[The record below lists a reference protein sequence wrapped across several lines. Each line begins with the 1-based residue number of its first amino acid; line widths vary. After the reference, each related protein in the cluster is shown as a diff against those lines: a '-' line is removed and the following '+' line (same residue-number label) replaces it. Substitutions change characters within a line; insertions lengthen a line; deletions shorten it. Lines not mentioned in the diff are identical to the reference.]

1 MRIIA
6 DSGSTKTNWH
16 VLHPD
21 GKTERFETIGLN
33 PFIVRTGQVYKEIK
47 SKFPK
52 HLKALR
58 VREIYFYGAGC
69 SAQPQK
75 DKIFAGLER
84 YFPATIIHVHHDL
97 LAAARALWG
106 KSHGLI
112 AIIGTGSS
120 TALYD
125 GEKVSEQIPSLGYI
139 LGDEGSGAYIGKLL
153 LKSYL
158 ENELPVPLA
167 KKFYKYHQ
175 QDLHEILENIYS
187 GDYPNRFMGEFTHF
201 IKENLD
207 NSALEALVRSAFDAF
222 FRKQILKYQNHNNYK
237 LRCLGSVAYHFQ
249 EILMASADA
258 HGVELVEILQ
268 DPLPRLIEYHN
279 HYLEI

>member
-16 VLHPD
+16 VLHPN
-21 GKTERFETIGLN
+21 GMTETFETIGLN

-47 SKFPK
+47 SKFPR

-58 VREIYFYGAGC
+58 VREIYFYGSGC

-84 YFPATIIHVHHDL
+84 YFPATIIHIHHDL

-106 KSHGLI
+106 KNHGLI
-112 AIIGTGSS
+112 AILGTGSS

-125 GEKVSEQIPSLGYI
+125 GEKVSEQIPSLGYM

-153 LKSYL
+153 LKAYL

-175 QDLHEILENIYS
+175 KDLHEILEQIYS
-187 GDYPNRFMGEFTHF
+187 HDYPNRFMGEFTHF
-201 IKENLD
+201 VKENID
-207 NSALEALVRSAFDAF
+207 NSALESLVRSSFDAF
-222 FRKQILKYQNHNNYK
+222 FRKQILKYQNHSNYK
-237 LRCLGSVAYHFQ
+237 LRCMGSVAYHFK
-249 EILMASADA
+249 EILMASANA
-258 HGVELVEILQ
+258 HGVELVEVIQ

-279 HYLEI
+279 KFMEL